1 MDGRNIE
8 EVSSEEIAGQTIRLP
23 FAVVNNSK
31 SKDPV
36 DKTITT
42 LEKNMLTL
50 RNKWKEDIWLRGALA
65 LEFNENNLT
74 TLNGFNLKYSS
85 KLGLMYEK
93 EEEDG

>member
-23 FAVVNNSK
+23 FAIVNSSK
-31 SKDPV
+31 IKDLI
-36 DKTITT
+36 DKTIRE
-42 LEKNMLTL
+42 LETNMQSLH
-50 RNKWKEDIWLRGALA
+50 NKWKDDIWLRGALV
-65 LEFNENNLT
+65 LELNENNLT

>member
-23 FAVVNNSK
+23 FAIVNSSK
-31 SKDPV
+31 IKDLI
-36 DKTITT
+36 DNTIRE
-42 LEKNMLTL
+42 LETNMQSLH
-50 RNKWKEDIWLRGALA
+50 NKWKEDIWLRGALV
-65 LEFNENNLT
+65 LELNENNLT

>member
-23 FAVVNNSK
+23 FAIVNSSK
-31 SKDPV
+31 IEDLI
-36 DKTITT
+36 DKTITE
-42 LEKNMLTL
+42 LETNMQSLH
-50 RNKWKEDIWLRGALA
+50 NKWKEDIWLRGALV
-65 LEFNENNLT
+65 LELNENNLT

>member
-23 FAVVNNSK
+23 FAIVNSSK
-31 SKDPV
+31 IKDLI
-36 DKTITT
+36 DKTIRE
-42 LEKNMLTL
+42 LETNMQSLH
-50 RNKWKEDIWLRGALA
+50 NKWKEDIWLRGALV
-65 LEFNENNLT
+65 LELNENNLT